1 MRMRCGGGGV
11 LLELVYRLWGYVM
24 SCVIQD
30 IVRA

>member
-1 MRMRCGGGGV
+1 MYAHGGV
-11 LLELVYRLWGYVM
+11 LLEFVYRLCGDVM